1 MDKRGNMDLS
11 DREEIAA
18 LLSKHHLWS
27 NKRLGQNFLVNKSV
41 LEKIVETA
49 DLSSKDYVLE
59 IGPGIGTLTQK
70 LCEKARW
77 VLGIEVDPNMIKIL
91 KETCGSHYNLKII
104 QRNILAIDLSKHLS
118 QLSSYKVVANIPYYI
133 TQPVL
138 RNFLETQVF
147 KPETMILMVQKE
159 VAEKICAKKGKMS
172 LLSISAQF
180 YSDPEYIETV
190 KNDSF
195 FPIPKVDSAIIKIQN
210 ISPKLPEVKNVDL
223 FFQIVKAGFSQKRK
237 KLHNSIAG
245 NLRMDEKDVSKILK
259 SAGIDSNRRA
269 EALSLKEWEKVY
281 KKWKV

>member
-1 MDKRGNMDLS
+1 MNLS
-11 DREEIAA
+11 DQQEVLN

-27 NKRLGQNFLVNKSV
+27 NKRLGQNFLVDKSV
-41 LEKIVETA
+41 LEKIVNA
-49 DLSSKDYVLE
+49 ASLSTKDYVLE

-77 VLGIEVDPNMIKIL
+77 VMGIEVDPNMVRIL

-118 QLSSYKVVANIPYYI
+118 QLSSYKVVANLPYYI
-133 TQPVL
+133 TQPIL
-138 RNFLETQVF
+138 RNFLETQFF
-147 KPETMILMVQKE
+147 KPETMVLMVQKE

-172 LLSISAQF
+172 LLSVSVQF

-190 KNDSF
+190 KKESF
-195 FPIPKVDSAIIKIQN
+195 FPVPKVDSAIIKIQN
-210 ISPKLPEVKNVDL
+210 IAPKLPDVKNIDL

-245 NLRMDEKDVSKILK
+245 NLRMKENDVSEILK
-259 SAGIDSNRRA
+259 SAGVDFNRRA
-269 EALSLKEWEKVY
+269 ETLSLIEWEKIY